1 MDKTINGLL
10 SKFIS
15 KLNAG
20 LAVVLVLLGPV
31 MMLSL
36 TTGFGGRASFG
47 EVVFGL
53 LIGTVI
59 GVAWAVMIC
68 GIMAIQI
75 NIRDLLEESVSASR
89 PESAPRE
96 TQ

>member
-15 KLNAG
+15 KLNAA

-31 MMLSL
+31 LMLYL
-36 TTGFGGRASFG
+36 TTGFRGRASFG
-47 EVVFGL
+47 EIVFGL
-53 LIGTVI
+53 LIGTVV

-75 NIRDLLEESVSASR
+75 NIRDLLQESVSASR
-89 PESAPRE
+89 AESAPRE